1 MMDRRPAAEVVSAVS
16 TPDRTSHHRPSGSPW
31 RISSSPAGTILVEA
45 ASSRDGKEAGHHG
58 PGRGRRMRSLTAF
71 VVATSWGIPSVRRPS
86 DTRIRGAAQRATNL
100 PVRAANP
107 RLSCPPMSLQGMRAA
122 QSSMSA
128 NGGQGGSGPRQ
139 AAAVL
144 GAVRDDLRQTLRC
157 GWIDPVFDAA
167 AGDPVFFTAAW
178 SAIRPNVGKSFLTL
192 ARTLREEAVNH
203 VEGRSRIPD
212 LRRQLEADLEEEE
225 LRRLEDCARASHQV
239 TGKVQ
244 LVVHAL
250 LRAVRRDRISGTG
263 REEPPVRRGVPEWQR
278 WMSFQPNLDGN
289 APVIEEILSSMSLPA
304 VPASLRLFGRW
315 PAALTTLWDELG
327 PVTGGERWSSGAL
340 ALRRTVLAGMSTLP
354 HPVELQ
360 WMALKERGFGEDERA
375 RLAEVLVAHDAAM
388 AHHSLIA
395 AFAWLALGSPE
406 IGAEG

>member
-1 MMDRRPAAEVVSAVS
+1 
-16 TPDRTSHHRPSGSPW
+16 
-31 RISSSPAGTILVEA
+31 
-45 ASSRDGKEAGHHG
+45 
-58 PGRGRRMRSLTAF
+58 
-71 VVATSWGIPSVRRPS
+71 
-86 DTRIRGAAQRATNL
+86 
-100 PVRAANP
+100 
-107 RLSCPPMSLQGMRAA
+107 MSLPGMRAA

-178 SAIRPNVGKSFLTL
+178 SAIRPNVGKSFLAL

-203 VEGRSRIPD
+203 VEGLGRIPD

-278 WMSFQPNLDGN
+278 WMSFQPNVDGN
-289 APVIEEILSSMSLPA
+289 APVIEEIMSSMSLPA
-304 VPASLRLFGRW
+304 VPASLRLFSRW

-327 PVTGGERWSSGAL
+327 PVAGGEGWSSGAL
-340 ALRRTVLAGMSTLP
+340 ALRRTVLGGMSTLP